1 MEPITRNALQRTI
14 KIKQL
19 AQRCSIRIHCKR
31 KRLADP
37 DNLSAK
43 AVIDGI
49 REAGIFEDDNAKNI
63 KEVSFEEQEKCKTDA
78 EEETIIEIWV

>member
-1 MEPITRNALQRTI
+1 MEQFARNALLAKITI
-14 KIKQL
+14 AQL
-19 AQRCSIRIHCKR
+19 SERCSIKVHSRR

-37 DNLSAK
+37 DGISAK

-49 REAGIFEDDNAKNI
+49 AEAGILKDDSTEFV
-63 KEVSFEEQEKCKTDA
+63 KEVSFTQEKCKTDA